1 MDLAKMGQRIRA
13 ARKSQHLSQSVLSE
27 MLGVTTRTISSWEN
41 GATQIDVQVLV
52 EMAKIFNL
60 STDYLL
66 GLSDF
71 TQPENNFIADQLGVS
86 DAAATTFR
94 YFGRNPNTKE
104 TKTLDFIVSDL
115 HGFVDFIHSI
125 SSYFECNYDIIMGEM
140 FHTDGTAEFKPLA
153 SKSDA
158 ILLGKESDSVP
169 GGFDIRCID
178 RSEIEAGE
186 LIKAQEWLVRW
197 KDSYKAAKRQ
207 RN

>member
-1 MDLAKMGQRIRA
+1 
-13 ARKSQHLSQSVLSE
+13 
-27 MLGVTTRTISSWEN
+27 
-41 GATQIDVQVLV
+41 
-52 EMAKIFNL
+52 
-60 STDYLL
+60 
-66 GLSDF
+66 
-71 TQPENNFIADQLGVS
+71 
-86 DAAATTFR
+86 
-94 YFGRNPNTKE
+94 
-104 TKTLDFIVSDL
+104 
-115 HGFVDFIHSI
+115 
-125 SSYFECNYDIIMGEM
+125 MGEM